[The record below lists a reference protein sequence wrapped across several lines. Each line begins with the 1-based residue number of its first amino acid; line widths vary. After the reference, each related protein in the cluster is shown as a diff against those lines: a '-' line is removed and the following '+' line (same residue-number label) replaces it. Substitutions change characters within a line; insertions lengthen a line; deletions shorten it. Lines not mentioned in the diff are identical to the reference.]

1 MKQKLY
7 LSQLVSKF
15 REAVNNG
22 QLDNTSEETMRGWIN
37 ELLSLFGWDVKNTKQ
52 VHQERTL
59 SKEQRELLG
68 EIGSHNIRPD
78 YTLVNGSVKLAFVDA
93 KDLDVDIHT
102 NKSAAFQIRSYGWSI
117 GAKFSILTNFREF
130 AIYDCTARP
139 NIEDTAS
146 FARTFYFTYD
156 EYEDNYDTIRRFLDR
171 DCVVTGDFPQA
182 NVKVESLD
190 EAFANMLCD
199 FRILLATAIKDK
211 LHSYVSMS
219 AISLWSQIIINRILF
234 IRVCESRKLEE
245 DGLLLSFENSGDFW
259 SVFKKCS
266 YFDFYEHY
274 DGPLFQRLSQINS
287 LDIDNSVFSQLL
299 KHLYYP
305 SPYRFD
311 VIPTKTL
318 SDIYDL
324 FLGYELK
331 ISNGK
336 VKNVLRAEFKKSNG
350 AVTTPESIVDNVI
363 SRTFENRIEDLNS
376 HALLSLRIVD
386 PACGSGVFLIGAY
399 NYLSFAYMSKA
410 CNGDIEFQNDFIIK
424 NGNPILTIQGKKR
437 IINNCLYG
445 VDINPEA
452 VEVAKMSLSLRII
465 DNYMTSVYEE
475 VGLHGVFILKD
486 VGNNI
491 KCGNSLVGL
500 DVLEEYPT
508 LKENISE
515 LRQTRPFS
523 WADNFKNIFSEGGFD
538 YVIGNPP
545 YVEVKNYNLELPT
558 MALYIKKKYLSS
570 RNGKID
576 LAIPFIEKGIQLLKN
591 TGRLGYIVQKRFFK
605 TDYGKGI
612 RRLLTLEN
620 LLHSIY
626 DYAETN
632 LFDGRITY
640 VAVLVCDK
648 NKVNNEYVSYHNS
661 IQSISTSFSAGI
673 FTAMPWSFE
682 DARLNTIRLSLAQ
695 RCPTIKDIC
704 NVKVGIQV
712 LFDEAYHVLVDSIQD
727 GIIYGHT
734 AMDKEVKIEV
744 DACRPLV
751 CNEHFVSLS
760 TLTYSTFAI
769 FPYDVNGTNV
779 SPILFN
785 DFKER
790 YPLAGDYLLRHKNE
804 IISKVEILPLRN
816 SSYSEVDGWHLYTRA
831 NNHNATYKKICIPM
845 TALRPQACVIKDEN
859 VYCDNANM
867 FFIQM
872 PDATENELYTLS
884 AVICSDVFMLLAKS
898 IANPQS
904 GGYMKFNKQFLDPIP
919 VPNLESGCDGLADI
933 ARHIESI
940 NNQIALS
947 GGMDDQSLLI
957 ARNQLYVDLNRIVM
971 RMYAFTPDEQQVINA
986 LLSDPM

>member
-399 NYLSFAYMSKA
+399 NYL
-410 CNGDIEFQNDFIIK
+410 
-424 NGNPILTIQGKKR
+424 T
-437 IINNCLYG
+437 
-445 VDINPEA
+445 
-452 VEVAKMSLSLRII
+452 
-465 DNYMTSVYEE
+465 
-475 VGLHGVFILKD
+475 
-486 VGNNI
+486 
-491 KCGNSLVGL
+491 
-500 DVLEEYPT
+500 
-508 LKENISE
+508 
-515 LRQTRPFS
+515 
-523 WADNFKNIFSEGGFD
+523 
-538 YVIGNPP
+538 
-545 YVEVKNYNLELPT
+545 
-558 MALYIKKKYLSS
+558 
-570 RNGKID
+570 
-576 LAIPFIEKGIQLLKN
+576 
-591 TGRLGYIVQKRFFK
+591 
-605 TDYGKGI
+605 
-612 RRLLTLEN
+612 
-620 LLHSIY
+620 
-626 DYAETN
+626 
-632 LFDGRITY
+632 
-640 VAVLVCDK
+640 
-648 NKVNNEYVSYHNS
+648 
-661 IQSISTSFSAGI
+661 
-673 FTAMPWSFE
+673 
-682 DARLNTIRLSLAQ
+682 
-695 RCPTIKDIC
+695 
-704 NVKVGIQV
+704 
-712 LFDEAYHVLVDSIQD
+712 
-727 GIIYGHT
+727 
-734 AMDKEVKIEV
+734 
-744 DACRPLV
+744 
-751 CNEHFVSLS
+751 
-760 TLTYSTFAI
+760 
-769 FPYDVNGTNV
+769 
-779 SPILFN
+779 
-785 DFKER
+785 
-790 YPLAGDYLLRHKNE
+790 
-804 IISKVEILPLRN
+804 
-816 SSYSEVDGWHLYTRA
+816 
-831 NNHNATYKKICIPM
+831 
-845 TALRPQACVIKDEN
+845 
-859 VYCDNANM
+859 
-867 FFIQM
+867 
-872 PDATENELYTLS
+872 
-884 AVICSDVFMLLAKS
+884 
-898 IANPQS
+898 
-904 GGYMKFNKQFLDPIP
+904 
-919 VPNLESGCDGLADI
+919 
-933 ARHIESI
+933 
-940 NNQIALS
+940 
-947 GGMDDQSLLI
+947 
-957 ARNQLYVDLNRIVM
+957 
-971 RMYAFTPDEQQVINA
+971 
-986 LLSDPM
+986 